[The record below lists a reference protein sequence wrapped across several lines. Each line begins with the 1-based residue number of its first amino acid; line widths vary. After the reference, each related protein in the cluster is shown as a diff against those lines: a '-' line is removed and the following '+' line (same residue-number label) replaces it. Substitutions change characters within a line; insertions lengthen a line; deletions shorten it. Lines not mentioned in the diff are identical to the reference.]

1 MYFLTKQTLAL
12 HDKKKESVIS
22 INTSKDIGVS
32 GGVTSQDKA
41 QIQKIT
47 HIAPLSALI

>member
-1 MYFLTKQTLAL
+1 MYFVTKQNVAL
-12 HDKKKESVIS
+12 RDKNTESVIS

-47 HIAPLSALI
+47 HIAAQSALI